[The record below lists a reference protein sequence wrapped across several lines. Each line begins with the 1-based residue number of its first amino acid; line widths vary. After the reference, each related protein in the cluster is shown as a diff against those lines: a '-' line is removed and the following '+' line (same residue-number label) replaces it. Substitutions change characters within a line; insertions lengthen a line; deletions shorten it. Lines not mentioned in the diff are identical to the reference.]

1 MPKSS
6 VSIPDRPVEDPPAA
20 GEFCV
25 LCGRTGVPLVDGV
38 CAECEAARRTLVS
51 AQPHASVVLCPTCG
65 AREVGKHWERAGSST
80 LLGSDDLTRFLVPDD
95 EVAIRRVEWQETG
108 SNPMLKNIHGDVHVR
123 FRGLERVVPV
133 DFAVKLVHRTCPDCS
148 RRSGHYYTAL
158 IQLRGPEEG
167 SPHRK
172 APELRARLAEIWDAT
187 QPSMRADWK
196 AHHSW
201 IEKKPEGWDHFFT
214 ETMAARSVARLFKD
228 RFGAEVKESATL
240 YGRKDGRDLYR
251 VTFAVRLPVYLPGD
265 YYVDKGRL
273 FRLDRP
279 SAKGGFELSSAAS
292 GASELWPVATL
303 EKARWVG
310 GPEKKQPI
318 PVRRA
323 PDGVLEGQHPD
334 SAEWVIVR
342 GEPTSAIEGT
352 PDLVVDGEH
361 LWYVAPRV
369 RRRPLERHP

>member
-1 MPKSS
+1 MQKSS
-6 VSIPDRPVEDPPAA
+6 ASTPDGDVGDRPNA

-25 LCGRTGVPLVDGV
+25 LCGRTGLPLANGV
-38 CAECEAARRTLVS
+38 CAECEASRRTLVS
-51 AQPHASVVLCPTCG
+51 AQPHASVTLCPTCG
-65 AREVGKHWERAGSST
+65 AREVGKHWERAGSSA
-80 LLGSDDLTRFLVPDD
+80 LLGSEDLAPFLVPDD
-95 EVAIRRVEWQETG
+95 EVGIRRVEWQETG

-133 DFAVKLVHRTCPDCS
+133 DFTARLVHRTCPDCS

-167 SPHRK
+167 AKRR

-187 QPSMRADWK
+187 MPSARADWK
-196 AHHSW
+196 GHHSW
-201 IEKKPEGWDHFFT
+201 TEKKPEGWDHFFT
-214 ETMAARSVARLFKD
+214 ETLSARNIARLFKD
-228 RFGAEVKESATL
+228 RFGAEVKESASL

-251 VTFAVRLPVYLPGD
+251 VTFAVRLPVHLPGD

-279 SAKGGFELSSAAS
+279 SPKGGFELTSAAT
-292 GASELWPVATL
+292 GALEHWPAVTL
-303 EKARWVG
+303 DKARWVG

-318 PVRRA
+318 RVRRA
-323 PDGVLEGQHPD
+323 PDGVLEGQHPET
-334 SAEWVIVR
+334 SEWVIVR
-342 GEPTSAIEGT
+342 GDPTSEIEGS
-352 PDLVVDGEH
+352 PELVVDGEH

-369 RRRPLERHP
+369 RRQRIQRHA